1 MIQKCTL
8 NLRLLV
14 EQFTTDCLQGNDLR
28 QHARTDVYR
37 LSRGILV
44 MQLLELLLYFRLASL
59 LLLQLRDVLCAL
71 VDDLALELLELH
83 ETWVVEL
90 SLNRLELAD
99 LLAALL
105 ALNRDRVVL
114 LEGLLDLVLVL
125 EIRLLELVRVVL
137 NT

>member
-1 MIQKCTL
+1 
-8 NLRLLV
+8 
-14 EQFTTDCLQGNDLR
+14 
-28 QHARTDVYR
+28 
-37 LSRGILV
+37 
-44 MQLLELLLYFRLASL
+44 MQLLKFLLYFRLASL

>member
-1 MIQKCTL
+1 
-8 NLRLLV
+8 
-14 EQFTTDCLQGNDLR
+14 
-28 QHARTDVYR
+28 
-37 LSRGILV
+37 

-90 SLNRLELAD
+90 SLDCLELAD

-125 EIRLLELVRVVL
+125 EIWFLELVRVVL
-137 NT
+137 DA

>member
-1 MIQKCTL
+1 
-8 NLRLLV
+8 
-14 EQFTTDCLQGNDLR
+14 
-28 QHARTDVYR
+28 
-37 LSRGILV
+37 
-44 MQLLELLLYFRLASL
+44 MQLLELLLYFRLTGL
-59 LLLQLRDVLCAL
+59 LLLQFRDVLCAL